1 MLLNADQAPKSEY
14 NRIIDYAK
22 KESDTRRMHMQK
34 GLAYF
39 EGHHIIP
46 RALGGLGSSSSWTHD
61 NVVHLTPEEHFTCHY
76 LLCLINPNSYEIANA
91 FCFMWSGEGVF
102 KQYKT
107 SKNLTDS
114 VALGGFT
121 ERLDVYTKARI
132 ITNEYRNDPVKDNNR
147 LSALKIHNAKP
158 ETKQAKSLLRQ
169 KLNKNE
175 EFKKDSSKRLGDY
188 MKSKWL
194 DPKTLETHTA
204 LWSKECSVLGVLYKS
219 AKAAAEA
226 LQLSHANMLR
236 RINSPRYI
244 DYYFTNQKNK

>member
-1 MLLNADQAPKSEY
+1 MIVDYRDQYS
-14 NRIIDYAK
+14 RIVDYAK
-22 KESDTRRMHMQK
+22 SESGIRCVLMQK

-46 RALGGLGSSSSWTHD
+46 RALGGLGSSSSWTHE

-107 SKNLTDS
+107 AKCLTDS
-114 VALGGFT
+114 IALGAFD
-121 ERLDVYTKARI
+121 ERLEVYIKARMI
-132 ITNEYRNDPVKDNNR
+132 ANEHRNNPLKDSNR
-147 LSALKIHNAKP
+147 LLALKAHNAKP

-169 KLNKNE
+169 KLNENE
-175 EFKKDSSKRLGDY
+175 VFKKDSSKRLSDY
-188 MKSKWL
+188 MKSKWS
-194 DPKTLETHTA
+194 DPKTLKTHTA
-204 LWSKECSVLGVLYKS
+204 LWSKECSVLGVLYQS
-219 AKAAAEA
+219 AKAAAES

-236 RINSPRYI
+236 RINSSRYI